1 MGFHKLCK
9 YNSFWQKTAV
19 FVELL
24 NNIGNRQ
31 LRYDPPLKERKQE
44 HSVSVVF
51 VS

>member
-24 NNIGNRQ
+24 NNIGK
-31 LRYDPPLKERKQE
+31 DERKDLQNGNLLITL
-44 HSVSVVF
+44 SAPQLTLK
-51 VS
+51 